1 MRTYDIIFILD
12 ERKFEDG
19 GEAFAKDVAAH
30 LQSLGAAIKSKQGMG
45 RRTFAR
51 PIGKST
57 AGIYWEFIADLDPA
71 KVALFQ
77 DKYRLNAS
85 IMRMQA
91 SIYVPV
97 RQAPRAV
104 LEDSV
109 KA

>member
-19 GEAFAKDVAAH
+19 GDAFAKDVAAH
-30 LQSLGAAIKSKQGMG
+30 LQSLGAVIKSKAGMG

-57 AGIYWEFIADLDPA
+57 AGIYWEFIVDLDPA

-77 DKYRLNAS
+77 EKYRLNAGV
-85 IMRMQA
+85 MRMQC
-91 SIYVPV
+91 SHYVPV